1 MNTQGFAIGLMAAA
15 IAGQVWGN
23 TDPVAATATDGQAS
37 METVQ
42 VWATQ
47 VKSSSVYL
55 GETQIV
61 TRQADH
67 LSELMRDIPGVDIGG
82 THSVNQRINIRGL
95 DDRNL
100 NITIDGARQN
110 NYLFHHMGN
119 LLVNPDILRSVDVD
133 VGANTVLSGALGGAV
148 RFETKSATD
157 LLQGEQFGARAQLGY
172 NTNAASSGSLTAYG
186 KLTDSVDLMGYVNQ
200 IDRRNFK
207 DGEGTEILGN
217 DGRQV
222 NALVKLGVDVAPD
235 HRLSLTYDH
244 YDDKGDYTPRP
255 DMGVATNSS
264 ISGDVLF
271 DTEFGRETINLG
283 YRGALGDGGEL
294 SINAYQNQYT
304 LWRDEE
310 GLYGTELAEGKADNQ
325 GLVVLATQ
333 DVHWGLEQALTLGA
347 EWNDYQTEYLEETVA
362 LGAESQDARAIYVQD
377 RLTLADS
384 FYLTPGVRFDQVQ
397 NDSVNGDDTYSDWSF
412 ALAAE
417 WHLTQGLQLLASST
431 EVFKA
436 PELTEVLVGAGFGK
450 PANPDLKAEKARND
464 QLGLRFSR
472 DEFLGADNVTAGFNL
487 FNTHIDDAIQYST
500 RSGDSN
506 VGKVDIRGGELS
518 AVYQLGG
525 FNGLLTF
532 ARSRSDT
539 HGQTATGTLD
549 REVGDSWGLELSYTL
564 AEWDLAWTSRLVADE
579 PSQDKPGYDV
589 HNVSV
594 RWQPEAVNGLYLV
607 AGIDNI
613 FNEQYTS
620 HASRVGESNHP
631 RFGHLVL
638 NDYEPGRN
646 VKFTASYSF

>member
-23 TDPVAATATDGQAS
+23 TDPVAATATDGQDS

-42 VWATQ
+42 VWATR

-133 VGANTVLSGALGGAV
+133 VGANSVLAGALGGAV
-148 RFETKSATD
+148 RFETKSAAD
-157 LLQGEQFGARAQLGY
+157 LLQGASFGARAQLGY

-186 KLTDSVDLMGYVNQ
+186 KLTDNTDLLGYINQ

-207 DGEGTEILGN
+207 DGNGTEILGN
-217 DGRQV
+217 DGRQM
-222 NALVKLGVDVAPD
+222 NGLVKFGVDLNPD
-235 HRLSLTYDH
+235 HRLTLTYDR
-244 YDDKGDYTPRP
+244 YDDRGDYTPRP

-271 DTEFGRETINLG
+271 DTEFGRQTLNLG
-283 YRGALGDGGEL
+283 YRGALGDAGEL
-294 SINAYQNQYT
+294 VINGYQARYT

-310 GLYGTELAEGKADNQ
+310 NLYGTGEVEGRADNT
-325 GLVVLATQ
+325 GVVLLATQ
-333 DVHWGLEQALTLGA
+333 DLHWGLDHALTLGA
-347 EWNDYQTEYLEETVA
+347 EWNDYQTEYIEEGAA
-362 LGAESQDARAIYVQD
+362 LGAESQDARAIYLQD
-377 RLTLADS
+377 RLSLTDS
-384 FYLTPGVRFDQVQ
+384 VFLTPGVRYDQIR
-397 NDSVNGDDTYSDWSF
+397 NDSVNGNETYGDWSF

-450 PANPDLKAEKARND
+450 PANPDLKAEQARND
-464 QLGLRFSR
+464 QIGVQFSR
-472 DEFLGADNVTAGFNL
+472 DAILGADQFTAGFNL
-487 FNTHIDDAIQYST
+487 FRTHIDNAIQYST
-500 RSGDSN
+500 RTGDSN
-506 VGKVDIRGGELS
+506 VGKVDIDGGELS
-518 AVYQLGG
+518 LVYAVGQ
-525 FNGLLTF
+525 FNALFTY

-539 HGQTATGTLD
+539 HGQTASGTLE
-549 REVGDSWGLELSYTL
+549 REVGDSVGLELAYTL
-564 AEWDLAWTSRLVADE
+564 AEWDLVWTSRLIEDE
-579 PSQDKPGYDV
+579 PSQDKPGYDI
-589 HNVSV
+589 HNVSL
-594 RWQPEAVNGLYLV
+594 RWQPAAIDGLYLV
-607 AGIDNI
+607 AGVDNI
-613 FNEQYTS
+613 FNAQYTS

-646 VKFTASYSF
+646 VKLTASYSF